1 MRRWRASRQQHA
13 PAPPEPAPVAGS
25 DPGPTAGPQSRRSLE
40 PDPVALA
47 QARVEHAT
55 LQVAAAHSAR
65 SARQDELAR
74 SRAACLGDHALR
86 CHPGGRG
93 AGGEVGGSCPPTPAV
108 QISSEEAGSR

>member
-1 MRRWRASRQQHA
+1 M
-13 PAPPEPAPVAGS
+13 AGS
-25 DPGPTAGPQSRRSLE
+25 DPEPDGRPPEPEEPLE

-74 SRAACLGDHALR
+74 SRAACLRRPCASLPPWGSW
-86 CHPGGRG
+86 CRG
-93 AGGEVGGSCPPTPAV
+93 
-108 QISSEEAGSR
+108 